1 MKTFARMTVLILSA
15 SLAPVSWGQDLP
27 AGEGRETL
35 KRVCTQCHD
44 IESIPR
50 LRYSRADWANL
61 VYSMKDMGAD
71 ATGAELD
78 QIIDYL
84 AKNFGK
90 GGDAPKKTNVN
101 SASAKEIE
109 AALGFNT
116 KESEL
121 IVLYRMKNG
130 NYKDVNSMLK
140 VEGVDT
146 GKIQSAKDKM
156 EF

>member
-1 MKTFARMTVLILSA
+1 MKNLARISVLILSA

-27 AGEGRETL
+27 AGEGRDTL

-44 IESIPR
+44 IDSIPR

-61 VYSMKDMGAD
+61 VFSMKDMGAD

-78 QIIDYL
+78 QIVDYL
-84 AKNFGK
+84 VKNFGK
-90 GGDAPKKTNVN
+90 GEDAVKKTNVN

-109 AALGFNT
+109 AALGFST
-116 KESEL
+116 KESEA

-130 NYKDVNSMLK
+130 NYKDLETMKK
-140 VEGVDT
+140 VEGVDAA
-146 GKIQSAKDKM
+146 KVQSVKDKI

>member
-1 MKTFARMTVLILSA
+1 MKNVARISVLILSA
-15 SLAPVSWGQDLP
+15 SLAPVTWAQDFP
-27 AGEGRETL
+27 PGEGRDTL
-35 KRVCTQCHD
+35 KKVCTQCHD
-44 IESIPR
+44 IDSVPR
-50 LRYSRADWANL
+50 LRYSRSDWANL
-61 VYSMKDMGAD
+61 VFSMKDMGAD

-90 GGDAPKKTNVN
+90 GDEVKKTNVN

-109 AALGFNT
+109 AALGFTT
-116 KESEL
+116 KESEA

-130 NYKDVNSMLK
+130 NYKDIDTVKK
-140 VEGVDT
+140 VDGVDAA
-146 GKIQSAKDKM
+146 KVQSVKDKI

>member
-1 MKTFARMTVLILSA
+1 MKNVAKISVLILSA
-15 SLAPVSWGQDLP
+15 SLTSAVWAQDLP
-27 AGEGRETL
+27 AGEGRDTL
-35 KRVCTQCHD
+35 KKVCTQCHD
-44 IESIPR
+44 IDSIPR
-50 LRYSRADWANL
+50 LRYTRSDWANL
-61 VYSMKDMGAD
+61 VFSMKDMGAD

-90 GGDAPKKTNVN
+90 GSEVKKTNVN

-109 AALGFNT
+109 AALGFTT
-116 KESEL
+116 KESEA

-130 NYKDVNSMLK
+130 DYKDIDTVKK
-140 VEGVDT
+140 VEGVDAS
-146 GKIQSAKDKM
+146 KVQSVKDKI

>member
-1 MKTFARMTVLILSA
+1 MKNVVRISVLILSA
-15 SLAPVSWGQDLP
+15 SLAPATWAQDFP

-35 KRVCTQCHD
+35 KKVCTQCHD
-44 IESIPR
+44 IDSLPR
-50 LRYSRADWANL
+50 LRYTRSDWANL
-61 VYSMKDMGAD
+61 VFSMKDMGAD

-84 AKNFGK
+84 TKNFGK
-90 GGDAPKKTNVN
+90 GEDAVKKTNVN

-109 AALGFNT
+109 AALGFTT
-116 KESEL
+116 KESEA

-130 NYKDVNSMLK
+130 NYKDLDTMKK
-140 VEGVDT
+140 VEGVDAA
-146 GKIQSAKDKM
+146 KVQSAKDKI

>member
-1 MKTFARMTVLILSA
+1 MQKVARISALIVSV
-15 SLAPVSWGQDLP
+15 SLAPAVWAQDFP
-27 AGEGRETL
+27 PGEGRDTL
-35 KRVCTQCHD
+35 KKVCTQCHD
-44 IESIPR
+44 IDSVPR
-50 LRYSRADWANL
+50 LRYSRSDWANL
-61 VYSMKDMGAD
+61 VFSMKDMGAD

-90 GGDAPKKTNVN
+90 GDEVKKTNVN

-109 AALGFNT
+109 AALGFTT
-116 KESEL
+116 KESEA

-130 NYKDVNSMLK
+130 NYKDIDTMKK
-140 VEGVDT
+140 VEGVDAS
-146 GKIQSAKDKM
+146 KVQSAKDKI

>member
-1 MKTFARMTVLILSA
+1 MKTFAGITVLILCA
-15 SLAPVSWGQDLP
+15 SLAPLSWGQDLP
-27 AGEGRETL
+27 EGEGRDTL

-50 LRYSRADWANL
+50 LRYSRADWASL
-61 VYSMKDMGAD
+61 VFSMKDMGAD

-90 GGDAPKKTNVN
+90 GDDAVKKTNVN

-109 AALGFNT
+109 TELGFTT

-130 NYKDVNSMLK
+130 NYKDVDSMMK
-140 VEGVDT
+140 VDGVDT
-146 GKIQSAKDKM
+146 GKVQAAKDKM

>member
-1 MKTFARMTVLILSA
+1 MTALILWA

-27 AGEGRETL
+27 AGEGRETF

-44 IESIPR
+44 IDSIPR

-61 VYSMKDMGAD
+61 VFSMKDMGAD
-71 ATGAELD
+71 ASSAELE

-90 GGDAPKKTNVN
+90 GEAKKTNVN

>member
-1 MKTFARMTVLILSA
+1 MPHYTRITVLILSA
-15 SLAPVSWGQDLP
+15 SLVPTTWGQDLP
-27 AGEGRETL
+27 AGDGRDTL

-61 VYSMKDMGAD
+61 VFSMKDMGAD

-78 QIIDYL
+78 QIVDYL

-90 GGDAPKKTNVN
+90 GEDALKKTNVN

-109 AALGFNT
+109 AALGFTT

-130 NYKDVNSMLK
+130 NYKDVNAMMK

>member
-1 MKTFARMTVLILSA
+1 MKTIVRTAVLILSA
-15 SLAPVSWGQDLP
+15 SLAPISWGQDLP
-27 AGEGRETL
+27 EGEGRDTL
-35 KRVCTQCHD
+35 TRVCTQCHD

-50 LRYSRADWANL
+50 LRHSRAEWANL
-61 VYSMKDMGAD
+61 VYTMKDMGAD

-78 QIIDYL
+78 EIIAYL

-90 GGDAPKKTNVN
+90 GESAAKKVKVN
-101 SASAKEIE
+101 SAPAKELE
-109 AALGFNT
+109 SALGFST

-121 IVLYRMKNG
+121 IVLYRMRNG
-130 NYKDVNSMLK
+130 DYKDANSMMK

>member
-1 MKTFARMTVLILSA
+1 MKNVARISVLILSA
-15 SLAPVSWGQDLP
+15 SLAPATWAQDFP
-27 AGEGRETL
+27 AGEGRDTL
-35 KRVCTQCHD
+35 KKVCTQCHD
-44 IESIPR
+44 IDSIPR

-61 VYSMKDMGAD
+61 VFSMKDMGAD

-78 QIIDYL
+78 QIVDYL

-90 GGDAPKKTNVN
+90 GEEAVKKTNVN

-109 AALGFNT
+109 AALGFTT
-116 KESEL
+116 KESEQ

-130 NYKDVNSMLK
+130 NYKDLDSMKK
-140 VEGVDT
+140 VEGVDAA
-146 GKIQSAKDKM
+146 KIQSAKDKI

>member
-1 MKTFARMTVLILSA
+1 MQKVARISALIVSL
-15 SLAPVSWGQDLP
+15 SLAPAIWAQDFP
-27 AGEGRETL
+27 PGEGRDTL
-35 KRVCTQCHD
+35 KKVCTQCHD
-44 IESIPR
+44 IDSVPR
-50 LRYSRADWANL
+50 LRYSRSDWANL
-61 VYSMKDMGAD
+61 VFSMKDMGAD

-90 GGDAPKKTNVN
+90 GDEVKKTNVN

-109 AALGFNT
+109 EALGFTT
-116 KESEL
+116 KESEA

-130 NYKDVNSMLK
+130 NYKDIDTMKK
-140 VEGVDT
+140 VDGVDAS
-146 GKIQSAKDKM
+146 KVQSAKDKI

>member
-1 MKTFARMTVLILSA
+1 MKNVASISVLILS
-15 SLAPVSWGQDLP
+15 LAPAIWAQDLP
-27 AGEGRETL
+27 PGEGRDTL
-35 KRVCTQCHD
+35 KKVCTQCHD
-44 IESIPR
+44 IDSVPR

-61 VYSMKDMGAD
+61 VFSMKDMGAD

-90 GGDAPKKTNVN
+90 GDDSVKKTNVN

-109 AALGFNT
+109 TGLGFST
-116 KESEL
+116 KESEA

-130 NYKDVNSMLK
+130 NYKDIDTVKK
-140 VEGVDT
+140 VDGVDAA
-146 GKIQSAKDKM
+146 KVQSAKDKI

>member
-1 MKTFARMTVLILSA
+1 MKNVARISVLILSA
-15 SLAPVSWGQDLP
+15 WLAPVTWAQDFP
-27 AGEGRETL
+27 PGEGRDTL
-35 KRVCTQCHD
+35 KKVCTQCHD
-44 IESIPR
+44 IDSVPR
-50 LRYSRADWANL
+50 LRYSRSDWANL
-61 VYSMKDMGAD
+61 VFSMKDMGAD

-90 GGDAPKKTNVN
+90 GDEVKKTNVN

-109 AALGFNT
+109 AALGFTT
-116 KESEL
+116 KESEA

-130 NYKDVNSMLK
+130 NYKDIDTMKKVDGVDASK
-140 VEGVDT
+140 VE
-146 GKIQSAKDKM
+146 SAKAKI